1 VKRLT
6 YLGLISLVVFGLILA
21 GCAPKSTALKVTT
34 DATFP
39 PFESVDTA
47 NGNLVGFDID
57 LINAIAAK
65 ENFTIDIVNTPFDSG
80 LAGVGTCQYDMAI
93 AGISITPD
101 REASM
106 LFSNSYVN
114 AGQIVI
120 VNKSNTTIKSKDD
133 LAGKK
138 VAAQLGTTG
147 EIEAKKIPNVTYK
160 PYDSYDLAFLDL
172 ENGQVDAVIAD
183 YITALQFIAKNPD
196 KIMTVGT
203 VFTDESY
210 AIAVCKSKPDLV
222 TKLNDGIQKLI
233 DDGTM
238 NTLTQKWLAATP

>member
-1 VKRLT
+1 VKRFT

-21 GCAPKSTALKVTT
+21 GCAPKAATIKVAT

-39 PFESVDTA
+39 PFETVDTTTGKLA
-47 NGNLVGFDID
+47 GFDIELMD
-57 LINAIAAK
+57 AIAAK
-65 ENFTIDIVNTPFDSG
+65 ENMNIEWVNTPFDSV
-80 LAGVGTCQYDMAI
+80 LAGVGTCQYDIAI
-93 AGISITPD
+93 AAISITPD

-106 LFSNSYVN
+106 LFSSPYVN
-114 AGQIVI
+114 AGQIV
-120 VNKSNTTIKSKDD
+120 VVSKSNTTIKSKDD
-133 LAGKK
+133 LAGLK

-147 EIEAKKIPNVTYK
+147 EIEAKKIPNVIYK

-210 AIAVCKSKPDLV
+210 AIAVCKTKPDLV
-222 TKLNDGIQKLI
+222 TKLNDGITKLI

-238 NTLTQKWLAATP
+238 NTLVQKWLAATP